1 VAHSQPEAVHLV
13 SLAEALSERVVP
25 GGEGRGRALTVA
37 SGAGPVALPG
47 EGGGRG
53 WRERGGVGGV
63 RG

>member
-1 VAHSQPEAVHLV
+1 MAHSQPEAVHLV

-47 EGGGRG
+47 EGGRSGMGR
-53 WRERGGVGGV
+53 
-63 RG
+63 